1 MKTLVAMAGL
11 LVGALL
17 GTALLMVN
25 PIALMQ
31 PRPVALAGA
40 VHTLGW
46 SGSDGFLGFEL
57 TPRGL
62 LGASGGRA
70 PAREFTEP
78 GIRHAR
84 VEAVLLPGDGTLP
97 PALGLRLSALSEANS
112 LLKASLGIS
121 AHWNIVWPGRGSVL
135 LSGSENYWAPL
146 RDGLWSAV
154 RGRGFQPGAVR
165 YLLPP
170 MPGADA
176 PAVVAGTGAFAA
188 SRGAFR
194 EELAPVAGNGGDF
207 AGSRQLQLVLE

>member
-11 LVGALL
+11 LVGAPL
-17 GTALLMVN
+17 GVALLMLN
-25 PIALMQ
+25 PVALMQ

-46 SGSDGFLGFEL
+46 SGGDGFRGFEL

-62 LGASGGRA
+62 LGASGGRG
-70 PAREFTEP
+70 PAREFAEP

-84 VEAVLLPGDGTLP
+84 VEAVLLPGDGSLP
-97 PALGLRLSALSEANS
+97 PALGLRLSAVAGDNS
-112 LLKASLGIS
+112 LLKASLGVA
-121 AHWNIVWPGRGSVL
+121 AHWNIVWPGRGSIL
-135 LSGSENYWAPL
+135 LAGSENYWAPL

-154 RGRGFQPGAVR
+154 RGRGFQPAAVR

-170 MPGADA
+170 MPGAEA
-176 PAVVAGTGAFAA
+176 PALVAGTGAFAGV
-188 SRGAFR
+188 RGAFR
-194 EELAPVAGNGGDF
+194 EELAPVAGQGADF